1 MYIYWNTHAYDTV
14 LLLPQWKTLSYL
26 PEAQN
31 NNELLLQ
38 NQNIFMLLET
48 IKKQLVTSN

>member
-26 PEAQN
+26 PEAQKTMSYFY
-31 NNELLLQ
+31 
-38 NQNIFMLLET
+38 NQNIFMLLVT